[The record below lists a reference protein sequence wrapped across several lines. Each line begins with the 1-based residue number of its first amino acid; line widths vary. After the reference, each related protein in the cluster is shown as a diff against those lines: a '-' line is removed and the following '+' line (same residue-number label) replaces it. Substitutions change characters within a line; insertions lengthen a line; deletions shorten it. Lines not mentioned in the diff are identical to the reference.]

1 MKSKMV
7 ILIFVVISVVA
18 MIIYPNILIYTGEK
32 LIACR
37 YSDDISEFDQNQTY
51 NENYSYYEEKD
62 VSISNYDIKNFLCF
76 YIIEMEYVKGDMREE
91 EFVLQEEYITR
102 FLTEAKIVE
111 NESNIDLAK
120 LIDGKTPIVGNTRY
134 TGNDYEQAIYY
145 VLDER
150 EEELYVFYVDDLLVI
165 QVGSPDESPK
175 YIAYR

>member
-18 MIIYPNILIYTGEK
+18 MIIYPNILIDTGEK